1 MASICN
7 PDLYNM
13 YMYSYN
19 SHTIIVLKFVKN
31 HTEGTFNETCYLP
44 LLYFEYLTLLIYV
57 SHYYSLQNVH
67 CDAAV
72 AIYFSFTKD
81 KLSWKM

>member
-1 MASICN
+1 
-7 PDLYNM
+7 M
-13 YMYSYN
+13 YMYFYN

-31 HTEGTFNETCYLP
+31 HTEGTFNETYYLP
-44 LLYFEYLTLLIYV
+44 LLYFEYLALLIYV
-57 SHYYSLQNVH
+57 SHYYSLH
-67 CDAAV
+67 CGAAV